1 MKYIEFINNLIK
13 QEVSEYENLVL
24 FGQNISAGSCLG
36 GLTRDLSVSNN
47 SKIINSTNTE
57 NSLCGF
63 GFGLMMNGVS
73 SVFFMKQLDFLL
85 LGIDHLVNTFNVIRN
100 TQFKNSEGVDLGS
113 FTIFPITVD
122 NGFQGPQS
130 SLNNFAD
137 FCSIARIPGYTIT
150 NKIDAEKIISSKLI
164 SSGFRILSVSQRLFK
179 EEIISPPELVY
190 TNYDNSVFQYTQGN
204 DVTIVCFNFSF
215 PNGWNLY
222 NDLKKLGMSVSL
234 FNVNSTTPPVRTG
247 GGIDWDKIISDI
259 NISKKL
265 IIIDDSKSENVACD
279 SLLQHIQDDLILKK
293 KIVIKR
299 FLEDDPEDSWVHP
312 VSDIMTINSE
322 KVYDELLD

>member
-13 QEVSEYENLVL
+13 KEVSEAENLIL

-47 SKIINSTNTE
+47 SKIINSTNSE

-63 GFGLMMNGVS
+63 GFGLMMNDIS
-73 SVFFMKQLDFLL
+73 SIFFMKQLDFLL

-100 TQFKNSEGVDLGS
+100 TQFKNSVGS

-164 SSGFRILSVSQRLFK
+164 SPGFRILSISQRLFK
-179 EEIISPPELVY
+179 EEIISPDELVY
-190 TNYDNSVFQYTQGN
+190 TNDDNSIFQYTQGN
-204 DVTIVCFNFSF
+204 DVTVVCFNFSF
-215 PNGWNLY
+215 PNGWDLHNK
-222 NDLKKLGMSVSL
+222 LKKLGMNVSL
-234 FNVNSTTPPVRTG
+234 FNVNSPTPS
-247 GGIDWDKIISDI
+247 DWEKIIADV

-265 IIIDDSKSENVACD
+265 IVIDDSKSENVACN
-279 SLLQHIQDDLILKK
+279 SLIEQIQNELILKK

-299 FLEDDPEDSWVHP
+299 ILSEDWVNP
-312 VSDIMTINSE
+312 VSDIMIIDSE
-322 KVYDELLD
+322 NIYNELLD